1 MIGKVIYH
9 LVAYTLV
16 IQFKDTFA
24 KHFSPHQFG
33 VAMSSKC
40 KTMVHGVRVVLDLHS
55 KWVVLQVDNVFYLIF
70 RTTIFQ
76 KLKFCI
82 GTLNW
87 FSYLFI
93 SFMHAHLH

>member
-1 MIGKVIYH
+1 
-9 LVAYTLV
+9 
-16 IQFKDTFA
+16 
-24 KHFSPHQFG
+24 
-33 VAMSSKC
+33 MSSKC

-55 KWVVLQVDNVFYLIF
+55 KWVVLQVDVWNVFHLIF

-87 FSYLFI
+87 SFLFV
-93 SFMHAHLH
+93 H